1 MVDGAMRDSGLIEF
15 MAVLICALV
24 VGAGAWGALM
34 YLEGAARAVALVAL
48 GLIIIAAWQLL
59 RKRFGRA

>member
-1 MVDGAMRDSGLIEF
+1 MRDSGLIEF

-24 VGAGAWGALM
+24 VGVGVWCALI
-34 YLEGAARAVALVAL
+34 YLEGTARAVALIVA